1 MNAQTSRKPF
11 TATLTAILAATFLVT
26 GLCWPL
32 APTARAE
39 VPPRKLEDLKKT
51 ADLIVLGKVRG
62 VKRVRRED
70 GQGIVTRDYLITVN
84 VTETEKGTVTT
95 RKNQIVTRGHTV
107 LTRPA
112 GNVGPS
118 GHYTTDKMQ
127 RLSVLKNGSRVRMY
141 LTKRPDTTYDIIRPN
156 GFELLRK

>member
-1 MNAQTSRKPF
+1 MISQEQRTFRKPF
-11 TATLTAILAATFLVT
+11 TAILAATFLVT
-26 GLCWPL
+26 GLCCSL
-32 APTARAE
+32 APTAHAE

-70 GQGIVTRDYLITVN
+70 GQGTVTRDYLITVN

-95 RKNQIVTRGHTV
+95 RKNQIVTRGYTV
-107 LTRPA
+107 LTRPD

-127 RLSVLKNGSRVRMY
+127 RLSILKNGSRVRMY

>member
-1 MNAQTSRKPF
+1 MIAQTFRKPF
-11 TATLTAILAATFLVT
+11 TATLAATFLVT
-26 GLCWPL
+26 GLCCSL
-32 APTARAE
+32 ASTARAE

-51 ADLIVLGKVRG
+51 ADLIIVGKVRG
-62 VKRVRRED
+62 IKRVRRED
-70 GQGIVTRDYLITVN
+70 GQGVVTRDYLITVN

-95 RKNQIVTRGHTV
+95 RKNQIVTRGYTV
-107 LTRPA
+107 ITRPA
-112 GNVGPS
+112 GNVGAS

-156 GFELLRK
+156 GFEPLRK